1 MTGRPTGSYKLR
13 LYPKIAL
20 LSTRIMGGGTFS
32 KIYRFSDPKMNIHE
46 VRIDKLLQRK
56 KKLNE
61 ERIESFSYFRSCL
74 LKALRNTI
82 SKIGDYFVL

>member
-46 VRIDKLLQRK
+46 VMIGKLLQRK
-56 KKLNE
+56 KKLNA
-61 ERIESFSYFRSCL
+61 ERIEPFSYFRVMPI
-74 LKALRNTI
+74 KNAKKYN
-82 SKIGDYFVL
+82 F